1 MHFASAIVLQQ
12 NLPTLEGFRL
22 VCCDNELLEA
32 AQQMGITI
40 DGFDDGGV
48 VAQQNVA
55 EPVGMVGGQ
64 LELGGDV
71 EVSEVGLIHIRFLRF
86 RFRKTGN
93 ALAVPSEGK
102 IRMAPKGISLTWSK
116 RDVSGD
122 LRGSTLSLPR
132 LEVIPRRSILR
143 EVRWEF
149 NRIGLDRSQWF
160 S

>member
-1 MHFASAIVLQQ
+1 MQFSAEVLAKALTLTADLSLRGADAVHFASAIVLQQ

-102 IRMAPKGISLTWSK
+102 T
-116 RDVSGD
+116 
-122 LRGSTLSLPR
+122 
-132 LEVIPRRSILR
+132 RR
-143 EVRWEF
+143 
-149 NRIGLDRSQWF
+149 
-160 S
+160 